1 VPALMIPVDAGAIT
15 RVLEALVR
23 IPSVNPALVPGGAGE
38 AEIARWLARE
48 CERLGMQVSVE
59 EVAPGRPNVVATLRG
74 TDPAAGRSLLLNGHT
89 DTVGVA
95 GMPEPFT
102 PVLRDGRLY
111 GRGSSDMKAGLAAML
126 GAVAAIVAGG
136 DPPRGD
142 VLLTFAVDEEHA
154 SIGTDAIARRYRAD
168 GAIVTEPTGLRTC
181 VAHKG
186 FLWATI
192 RTEGRSAHGS
202 DYAAGIDAVV
212 HMGRVLGAIE
222 RLDAEVLGARS
233 HPLLGRPSIH
243 ASVISGG
250 EGPSTYP
257 PSCTLVV
264 ERRTLPAESPADV
277 RSELSAML
285 ARLSAADPS
294 FRGTLEVTLARPG
307 LEVDPDAA
315 IVRALDGAARRRMGR
330 VPEHVGMSPWFDA
343 AVLAQA
349 GIPTVI
355 FGPSGGGWHGD
366 EEYVDLQSVADCAGV
381 LADTIKDFC
390 NTRPE

>member
-1 VPALMIPVDAGAIT
+1 MVRVDAAAIT
-15 RVLEALVR
+15 HTLDALVR

-48 CERLGMQVSVE
+48 CERLGMHVSIE
-59 EVAPGRPNVVATLRG
+59 EVASGRPNVVATLHG
-74 TDPAAGRSLLLNGHT
+74 TDPAAGRCLLLNGHT
-89 DTVGVA
+89 DTVGVG
-95 GMPEPFT
+95 GMPDPFT
-102 PVLRDGRLY
+102 PLLRGGRLY
-111 GRGSSDMKAGLAAML
+111 GRGSSDMKAGLVAML
-126 GAVAAIVAGG
+126 GAAAALVAAGAR
-136 DPPRGD
+136 PRGD

-168 GAIVTEPTGLRTC
+168 GAIVTEPTGLQVC
-181 VAHKG
+181 LAHKG

-192 RTEGRSAHGS
+192 RTEGRAAHGS
-202 DYAAGIDAVV
+202 DHAAGVDAVV

-222 RLDAEVLGARS
+222 RLDREVLGARS
-233 HPLLGRPSIH
+233 HALLGRPSMH

-257 PSCTLVV
+257 PSCELVL
-264 ERRTLPAESPADV
+264 ERRTLPAESSADV

-294 FRGTLEVTLARPG
+294 FRATLEVTLTRPG

-315 IVRALDGAARRRMGR
+315 IVRALDGAAHRRMGR
-330 VPEHVGMSPWFDA
+330 APQHVGMSPWFDA

-381 LADTIKDFC
+381 LADTITEFC
-390 NTRPE
+390 NTRPA

>member
-1 VPALMIPVDAGAIT
+1 
-15 RVLEALVR
+15 
-23 IPSVNPALVPGGAGE
+23 
-38 AEIARWLARE
+38 
-48 CERLGMQVSVE
+48 
-59 EVAPGRPNVVATLRG
+59 
-74 TDPAAGRSLLLNGHT
+74 
-89 DTVGVA
+89 
-95 GMPEPFT
+95 
-102 PVLRDGRLY
+102 
-111 GRGSSDMKAGLAAML
+111 MKAGLAAML
-126 GAVAAIVAGG
+126 GAVAAIVAAG

-168 GAIVTEPTGLRTC
+168 GAIVTEPTGLRIC

-192 RTEGRSAHGS
+192 RTEGRAAHGS
-202 DYAAGIDAVV
+202 DYAAGVDAVV

-222 RLDAEVLGARS
+222 RLDHEVLGARS

-257 PSCTLVV
+257 PSCTLVL

-285 ARLSAADPS
+285 ARLSAADPA
-294 FRGTLEVTLARPG
+294 FRATLEVTLTRPG

-315 IVRALDGAARRRMGR
+315 IVRALDGAARRRLGR
-330 VPEHVGMSPWFDA
+330 DPAHVGMSPWFDA

-366 EEYVDLQSVADCAGV
+366 EEYVDLQSVADCAGI

-390 NTRPE
+390 NTRPG

>member
-1 VPALMIPVDAGAIT
+1 M
-15 RVLEALVR
+15 RVSL
-23 IPSVNPALVPGGAGE
+23 
-38 AEIARWLARE
+38 
-48 CERLGMQVSVE
+48 E
-59 EVAPGRPNVVATLRG
+59 EVAAGRPNVVAILRG
-74 TDPAAGRSLLLNGHT
+74 TNPAAGRSLLLNGHT
-89 DTVGVA
+89 DTVGEG

-111 GRGSSDMKAGLAAML
+111 GRGSSDMKAGLAAMV

-136 DPPRGD
+136 GPPRGD

-168 GAIVTEPTGLRTC
+168 GAIVTEPTGLRIC

-192 RTEGRSAHGS
+192 RTAGRAAHGS
-202 DYAAGIDAVV
+202 DYTAGIDAVV

-222 RLDAEVLGARS
+222 RLDREVLGARS
-233 HPLLGRPSIH
+233 HPLLGRPSVH

-257 PSCTLVV
+257 PSCALVL

-277 RSELSAML
+277 RAELLAML
-285 ARLSAADPS
+285 ARLGDADPS
-294 FRGTLEVTLARPG
+294 FRASLEVTLARPG

-315 IVRALDGAARRRMGR
+315 IVRSLHGAARRRTGR
-330 VPEHVGMSPWFDA
+330 DAEHVGMSPWFDA
-343 AVLAQA
+343 ALLAQA
-349 GIPTVI
+349 GMPTVI

-366 EEYVDLQSVADCAGV
+366 EEYVDVTSVTDCAGI
-381 LADTIKDFC
+381 LADTIIDFC
-390 NTRPE
+390 NARRE

>member
-1 VPALMIPVDAGAIT
+1 MISVDAAAIT
-15 RVLEALVR
+15 RVLDTLVR
-23 IPSVNPALVPGGAGE
+23 IPSVNPALVAGGAGE
-38 AEIARWLARE
+38 AEIAHWLARE
-48 CERLGMQVSVE
+48 CERLGMRVSLE
-59 EVAPGRPNVVATLRG
+59 EVAAGRPNVVAILRR
-74 TDPAAGRSLLLNGHT
+74 TNPAAGRSLLLNGHT
-89 DTVGVA
+89 DTVGEG
-95 GMPEPFT
+95 GMPEPFM

-111 GRGSSDMKAGLAAML
+111 GRGSSDMKAGLAAMV

-136 DPPRGD
+136 GPPRGD

-168 GAIVTEPTGLRTC
+168 GAIVTEPTGLRIC

-192 RTEGRSAHGS
+192 RTAGRAAHGS
-202 DYAAGIDAVV
+202 DYTAGIDAVV

-222 RLDAEVLGARS
+222 RLDREVLGARS
-233 HPLLGRPSIH
+233 HPLLGRPSVH

-257 PSCTLVV
+257 PSCALVL

-277 RSELSAML
+277 RAELLAML
-285 ARLSAADPS
+285 ARLGDADPS
-294 FRGTLEVTLARPG
+294 FRASLEVTLARPG

-315 IVRALDGAARRRMGR
+315 IVRSLHGAARRRTGR
-330 VPEHVGMSPWFDA
+330 DAEHVGMSPWFDA
-343 AVLAQA
+343 ALLAQA
-349 GIPTVI
+349 GMPTVI

-366 EEYVDLQSVADCAGV
+366 EEYVDVTSVTDCAGI
-381 LADTIKDFC
+381 LADTIIDFC
-390 NTRPE
+390 NARRE